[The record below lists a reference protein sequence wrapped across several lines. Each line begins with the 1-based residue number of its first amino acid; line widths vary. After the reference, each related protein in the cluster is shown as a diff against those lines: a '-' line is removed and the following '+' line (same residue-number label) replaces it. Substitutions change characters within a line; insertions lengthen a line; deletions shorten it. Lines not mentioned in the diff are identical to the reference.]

1 MYEQVV
7 VPCNLEYGN
16 RHTDHNIDPRKVIF
30 KNASVAHIT
39 VTVVDPKTGV
49 SAEAM
54 IRKDALPAF
63 VTDHTV
69 E

>member
-7 VPCNLEYGN
+7 VPCNLEYGDG
-16 RHTDHNIDPRKVIF
+16 RTDPNVDPRKVIF
-30 KNASVAHIT
+30 KNASVAHIV

-54 IRKDALPAF
+54 IRKDALPTF
-63 VTDHTV
+63 VTNSTA

>member
-1 MYEQVV
+1 MYESVI

-16 RHTDHNIDPRKVIF
+16 GQTNCTIDPRKVIF
-30 KNASVAHIT
+30 RNSSIEHIT

-63 VTDHTV
+63 VIDHKI